1 LKLNDYNLKLL
12 FKKLKEILEEDV
24 EKEYVNSQWFSL
36 KNKAKI
42 NNNKLYRT
50 KLNNKQNQYIKLLL
64 Q

>member
-1 LKLNDYNLKLL
+1 MKLNDYNLKLL

>member
-1 LKLNDYNLKLL
+1 MKLNDYNLKLL

-50 KLNNKQNQYIKLLL
+50 KLNNKQK
-64 Q
+64 